1 LPRPAGR
8 ATFAGLAS
16 LPGYR
21 LLAIGSLLW
30 HLNRWGSLFAT
41 TLLLTDDGASP
52 LEIQLVGA
60 LFFAPFLLGA
70 LAAAVFRTI
79 GNPRS
84 IVLGMQFAWYRSS
97 C

>member
-1 LPRPAGR
+1 MGIALRHHAAAHRRRCVAARDP
-8 ATFAGLAS
+8 
-16 LPGYR
+16 
-21 LLAIGSLLW
+21 
-30 HLNRWGSLFAT
+30 
-41 TLLLTDDGASP
+41 
-52 LEIQLVGA
+52 QLVGA

>member
-1 LPRPAGR
+1 
-8 ATFAGLAS
+8 

-41 TLLLTDDGASP
+41 TLLLTDDGALP